1 MNRILATIYKTK
13 GTNQL
18 IAQLS
23 RRSIKKNNPKI
34 LKFIDQNKIKVFLD
48 IKERDDD

>member
-18 IAQLS
+18 VAQLS
-23 RRSIKKNNPKI
+23 RRSIKKNNPE
-34 LKFIDQNKIKVFLD
+34 LLDFINTNKIKVFLD
-48 IKERDDD
+48 IKKKEDD